1 MATHETPRSQT
12 LLTVDDVLQ
21 SSNWYARLLRLRPL
35 GNSAEETHGN
45 TYNRLYHGDN
55 LLLQLHAWDVEGHP
69 NMVDRGR
76 GPAGHGVLI
85 WFEIS
90 DFNDAIERA
99 HELAAEI
106 IQGPL
111 INPNS
116 GQRELWLR
124 DPDGYTVVLS
134 AAPD

>member
-1 MATHETPRSQT
+1 MPMHQAPRSQT
-12 LLTVDDVLQ
+12 LLTVSDVLR
-21 SSNWYARLLRLRPL
+21 SSNWYADLLQLQPL
-35 GNSAEETHGN
+35 GNSVEETHGN
-45 TYNRLYHGDN
+45 SYNRLYHGDD
-55 LLLQLHAWDVEGHP
+55 LVLQLHAWDIEDHP
-69 NMVDRGR
+69 NMVDRNL

-90 DFNDAIERA
+90 DFGGAVERA
-99 HELAAEI
+99 RALTAEV

-111 INPNS
+111 ENSNS

-134 AAPD
+134 APAD